1 MPAFIVATVM
11 VHDAAKFAVYLG
23 HVKGLWTRFG
33 GTPVLSGPVV
43 ETVEGPAT
51 PQGEK
56 VTVLTFPDEAAA
68 RAYLASP
75 EYQAGKAAREGAA
88 DLTIRLVVT

>member
-1 MPAFIVATVM
+1 MPAFIVANVK
-11 VHDAAKFAVYLG
+11 VHDAEKFAAYLG
-23 HVKGLWTRFG
+23 HVKGLWTRFDG
-33 GTPVLSGPVV
+33 SPVLSGPVI
-43 ETVEGPAT
+43 ETVEGQAGPD
-51 PQGEK
+51 GEK

-75 EYQAGKAAREGAA
+75 EYQAGKAARAGGA